1 MNQLVTVLAALCLGV
16 SIYNV
21 MVTEDVRNLRAEFQ
35 KRQVEV
41 NEGSGYTQLNQRLIN
56 ALANVAANTGDEA
69 IRKMLSE
76 QGVTYT
82 VDQPAQAAPASTEG
96 ELAAPAPAEQEK
108 GNE

>member
-1 MNQLVTVLAALCLGV
+1 MNQLVMVLAALCLGV

-21 MVTEDVRNLRAEFQ
+21 MVTEDVRKLRADFQ
-35 KRQVEV
+35 KRQAEV
-41 NEGSGYTQLNQRLIN
+41 NEGSGYTKLNQQLIN

-69 IRKMLSE
+69 IRQMLAE

-82 VDQPAQAAPASTEG
+82 VDQPAQAAPVSTEG
-96 ELAAPAPAEQEK
+96 ALAAPAPAEQEK